1 MQQYGLIGYPLN
13 HSFSPEYFNQKF
25 ASEKIDALYKSYPI
39 ASIKEIENLINQ
51 TQNLSGINV
60 TIPYKSA
67 VIPLLQGINKAA
79 KEIGAVNCIKII
91 EGKLY
96 GFNTDYL
103 GFAESLK
110 PLLRKDMSSA
120 LVLGTGGSSK
130 AVCYALTQLAINYKL
145 VSASG
150 KGDLGYEEITDEIM
164 KSHLLI
170 INTTPLGM
178 HPQIDNCPS
187 IPYQFLNEQHVL
199 YDLVYNPIETLF
211 LQKGKQQNA
220 TVKNGLEM
228 LHLQAEKSWEI
239 WNDDEAIMDTI
250 AIK

>member
-1 MQQYGLIGYPLN
+1 MQQYGLIGYPLS
-13 HSFSPEYFNQKF
+13 HSFSPKYFNQKF
-25 ASEKIDALYKSYPI
+25 AAEKIDALYISYPI
-39 ASIKEIENLINQ
+39 ASIKEIENLIN
-51 TQNLSGINV
+51 QNLSGINV

-67 VIPLLQGINKAA
+67 VIPFLNKINKAA
-79 KEIGAVNCIKII
+79 KEIDAVNCVKIV

-96 GFNTDYL
+96 GFNTDQF

-110 PLLRKDMSSA
+110 PLLRKDMNSA

-130 AVCYALTQLAINYKL
+130 AVCYALRQLAINYKL

-150 KGDLGYEEITDEIM
+150 KGDLAYEEITEEIM
-164 KSHLLI
+164 KSHLLV

-178 HPQIDNCPS
+178 HPKTEECPS
-187 IPYQFLNEQHVL
+187 IPYQFLNELHVL
-199 YDLVYNPIETLF
+199 YDLIYNPTETLF

-220 TVKNGLEM
+220 VVKNGLEM

-239 WNDDEAIMDTI
+239 WMDNEAIMDTI